1 MQTIV
6 TVTWCKA
13 TPFHASQKYIS
24 IFIHLPYLSFV
35 FFLLSFA
42 STSYSPSSWSS
53 VTACG
58 LCTYTIEVFT
68 QIITWRRTS
77 AIEVMC
83 IPVSCGGRGASM
95 STMLSAAWSFSPR
108 QESNT
113 EYDSYLD
120 KNNNKSDLEDSH
132 PNFEV
137 PADPLAKVWWVHV
150 WKKRISPSQSDF
162 KMSGKWENIIH
173 AVGVYIPKG
182 QR

>member
-1 MQTIV
+1 MQTVV

-13 TPFHASQKYIS
+13 TPFHASQKIINS
-24 IFIHLPYLSFV
+24 IFIHLPYLLSFV
-35 FFLLSFA
+35 FFFLLSFA
-42 STSYSPSSWSS
+42 STSYSFSSCSS

-58 LCTYTIEVFT
+58 LCTCTIEVFT

-77 AIEVMC
+77 AVEVMC
-83 IPVSCGGRGASM
+83 IPVSCGGRVASM

-120 KNNNKSDLEDSH
+120 KNNKRFTLKLWSACWPISQGLMGTC
-132 PNFEV
+132 
-137 PADPLAKVWWVHV
+137 LK
-150 WKKRISPSQSDF
+150 KKRISPSQSDF
-162 KMSGKWENIIH
+162 KMSGKWETIIH

-182 QR
+182 QT